1 VAVGSGRVS
10 LPVRSVW
17 LVFAKGVQMGG
28 GFLFWIVAARSASVP
43 DVGLAVATVSAVM
56 LCTQL
61 GILGVGSAAI
71 IALGGGRPVRQVLDS
86 SFSVVV
92 AGSLVGGAGYL
103 AVARLGGSPAAGSGA
118 VYLLLFL
125 VAAAAGTCV
134 ICLDQISIALHHTEG
149 ATLRYGVGSVLSLTA
164 VSVLALAPGRA
175 DPLELV
181 AAWTLGAVGSVLVG
195 LFQLRRWAGY
205 RFRPSLSA
213 RPAWLLVRTGVP
225 NQLLTLTERLSPVLV
240 PLILAHVVSPTQAA
254 YWYPA
259 WMMVWAAFT
268 APISV
273 GMVQF
278 ADIVRR
284 PEDTARIVWVGLKWS
299 LLLGGA
305 LCAVLVAGAEPLL
318 GLLGGAYADA
328 SAGALRVLTLG
339 LVPFVVLQ
347 AYNAYCR
354 ATARTREATL
364 VGLCLLTAVSAG
376 TATMGERGPLAVA
389 VVWVAA
395 TTLASVFAG
404 TRLLAVV
411 RSSNVG
417 AHSRSRSGGRDR
429 G

>member
-1 VAVGSGRVS
+1 MSAGPADALAAGAPLS
-10 LPVRSVW
+10 LPARSVW
-17 LVFAKGVQMGG
+17 LVCAKGVQMGG

-86 SFSVVV
+86 SFTVVV
-92 AGSLVGGAGYL
+92 AASLLGGAGYL
-103 AVARLGGSPAAGSGA
+103 AVTGATGSAAAATGLLY
-118 VYLLLFL
+118 VLLFL

-134 ICLDQISIALHHTEG
+134 ICLDQVSIALHHTEG
-149 ATLRYGVGSVLSLTA
+149 AALRYALGSTLALGA
-164 VSVLALAPGRA
+164 VAALALAPGRA
-175 DPLELV
+175 DPFELV
-181 AAWTLGAVGSVLVG
+181 AAWTLGSVVAVAVGAV
-195 LFQLRRWAGY
+195 QLRRWSGY
-205 RFRPSLSA
+205 GFRPSLRR
-213 RPAWLLVRTGVP
+213 RPAWQLVRTGVP
-225 NQLLTLTERLSPVLV
+225 NQMLTLTERLSPVLV

-284 PEDTARIVWVGLKWS
+284 PQDAGRIVLIGLKWS

-305 LCAVLVAGAEPLL
+305 LCLVLVVAAGPLL
-318 GLLGGAYADA
+318 GLLGGRYADA
-328 SAGALRVLTLG
+328 STGALRVLTLG
-339 LVPFVVLQ
+339 LAPFVVLQ

-354 ATARTREATL
+354 ATARTREATVLGLLLL
-364 VGLCLLTAVSAG
+364 VVVSVG
-376 TATMGERGPLAVA
+376 TAIVGSQGPLAVA
-389 VVWVAA
+389 VVWVTA
-395 TTLASVFAG
+395 TALASVFAG
-404 TRLLAVV
+404 TRLLSVLQ
-411 RSSNVG
+411 RSEEA
-417 AHSRSRSGGRDR
+417 AHG
-429 G
+429 

>member
-1 VAVGSGRVS
+1 VNAGTAETLTPGGARLS
-10 LPVRSVW
+10 LPARSVW
-17 LVFAKGVQMGG
+17 LVCAKGVQMGG

-71 IALGGGRPVRQVLDS
+71 IALGRGRPVRQVLDS
-86 SFSVVV
+86 SFTVVV
-92 AGSLVGGAGYL
+92 AASLLGGAAYL
-103 AVARLGGSPAAGSGA
+103 AVTSAGGSPAAATGLLF
-118 VYLLLFL
+118 VLLFL

-134 ICLDQISIALHHTEG
+134 IYLDQISIALHHTEG
-149 ATLRYGVGSVLSLTA
+149 AALRYALGSTLALTA
-164 VSVLALAPGRA
+164 VSALALAPGRA
-175 DPLELV
+175 DPFELV
-181 AAWTLGAVGSVLVG
+181 AAWTLGSVVAVAVGVV
-195 LFQLRRWAGY
+195 QLRRWEGY
-205 RFRPSLSA
+205 RYRPSLSR
-213 RPAWLLVRTGVP
+213 RPAWMLVRTGVP
-225 NQLLTLTERLSPVLV
+225 NQMLTLTERLSPVLV

-284 PEDTARIVWVGLKWS
+284 PQDARRIVLVGLKWS
-299 LLLGGA
+299 LLLGGG
-305 LCAVLVAGAEPLL
+305 LCLVLVVAATPLL

-339 LVPFVVLQ
+339 LVPFVVVQ

-354 ATARTREATL
+354 ATGRTREATL
-364 VGLCLLTAVSAG
+364 LGLSLLVVVSVG
-376 TATMGERGPLAVA
+376 TAAVGSHGPLAVA
-389 VVWVAA
+389 VVWVSA
-395 TTLASVFAG
+395 TALASVFAG
-404 TRLLAVV
+404 TRLLSVLHRTEEAVH
-411 RSSNVG
+411 G
-417 AHSRSRSGGRDR
+417 
-429 G
+429 